1 MAFDVRLAGL
11 EQETFLGLAADLVTN
26 EGRRDPCERPGGRPG
41 RESAVPGSEG
51 GDDR

>member
-26 EGRRDPCERPGGRPG
+26 EGRRDPCERPRGRRRP
-41 RESAVPGSEG
+41 REFGAGI
-51 GDDR
+51 